1 MDELMD
7 FGLDDLALFVRVVE
21 AGGFTAAA
29 RRTGTPQATISRRIA
44 QLEARL
50 GQPLLIR
57 TTRRIALTEVGRRVY
72 EHAQLMLEQ
81 ASAALGAAAEMA
93 REPAGRLKVT
103 APVILGQAF
112 VSSIM
117 ADYLFLHPKVN
128 GCLEWTTRSVDPL
141 EEDVDVAIRVAQP
154 PHPAMR
160 VVTLGTTR
168 TRVYASPG
176 WSGDEPECPAD
187 LAGHDVFGI
196 GRALEADEVRFMR
209 NGEVVNVKVPRRM
222 MANDVQPIIAAAER
236 TAGIAFLPDFA
247 APAGWRELL
256 TGWTTPNLEISALLA
271 SSRGTLPKVQ
281 LFLDALRKGLGT
293 G

>member
-1 MDELMD
+1 MDELID
-7 FGLDDLALFVRVVE
+7 LGLDDLALFARVVE
-21 AGGFTAAA
+21 TGGFTAAA
-29 RRTGTPQATISRRIA
+29 RRTGRPQATISRRIA
-44 QLEARL
+44 YLETRL

-160 VVTLGTTR
+160 VVTLGVTR

-176 WSGDEPECPAD
+176 WSGAEPECPAD
-187 LAGHDVFGI
+187 LVGHDVFGI
-196 GRALEADEVRFMR
+196 GRALEADEVRFLR
-209 NGEVVNVKVPRRM
+209 GGEAVNVKIPRRM
-222 MANDVQPIIAAAER
+222 MAAAER

-256 TGWTTPNLEISALLA
+256 TDWSTPNLEITALLA